1 MKDKEQDNLEQDF
14 ENHSSDLADQKNHLK
29 KIQAY
34 IVFIIGGILFF
45 VLIIYFLK
53 SFSNNEA
60 VEETPKEENKD
71 LAQSVKVKNFVP
83 APQKRFDDLLIQQP
97 KQEQDVLIPEAKPL
111 KPRIV
116 KGAGMT
122 VIASSSSNSNQNS
135 FGNNANERDS
145 ENFGEKP
152 DTLFEFGQ
160 NGNLANSS
168 DLQGGGQGG
177 GDFVGE
183 VFTPTIAK
191 ISEFDQNLL
200 LQKGTY
206 IGCALKTRLVSSI
219 KGGIACIVSNDV
231 YSSNG
236 NTLLI
241 EKGSTITGTFNAGQI
256 DDGMNRLFVIW
267 QEIRTPNNI
276 IIPVYSGATDEL
288 GASGIEGW
296 VDHHYLKRFGSAVL
310 LSMID
315 DSLAILADKLS
326 KNKNNNGNNYYN
338 YSENTRDNVSE
349 IASTALK
356 KMIDIK
362 PTLYKN
368 HGDLVGVYVNRDI
381 DFSKV
386 YKLKRKKNVN
396 NAR

>member
-1 MKDKEQDNLEQDF
+1 MQDKEQDNLDNDF
-14 ENHSSDLADQKNHLK
+14 ENHTSDLHEQKNHLK

-34 IVFIIGGILFF
+34 AIFAIGGLL
-45 VLIIYFLK
+45 LIFLMVYFLK
-53 SFSNNEA
+53 SFSGNNNDI
-60 VEETPKEENKD
+60 EETPKEENND
-71 LAQSVKVKNFVP
+71 IAQSVKTKEF
-83 APQKRFDDLLIQQP
+83 APPPSSAQKTFDELVA
-97 KQEQDVLIPEAKPL
+97 QEQPTQTTALMLEAEPP

-116 KGAGMT
+116 KGIGVT
-122 VIASSSSNSNQNS
+122 VVASSNNGFNGGSTGDRGE
-135 FGNNANERDS
+135 FGD
-145 ENFGEKP
+145 KP
-152 DTLFEFGQ
+152 NTVFEFGQ
-160 NGNLANSS
+160 NGSGALQNSNNFQS
-168 DLQGGGQGG
+168 GGE
-177 GDFVGE
+177 FTGE

-191 ISEFDQNLL
+191 VSEFDQNLL
-200 LQKGTY
+200 LPKGTY

-231 YSSNG
+231 YSANG

-241 EKGSTITGTFNAGQI
+241 EKGSTITGTFNAGQL
-256 DDGMNRLFVIW
+256 DDGMDRLFVIW

-288 GASGIEGW
+288 GASGMQGW
-296 VDHHYLKRFGSAVL
+296 VDHHYLKRFGSAIL

-315 DSLAILADKLS
+315 DSLAILADQITGKD
-326 KNKNNNGNNYYN
+326 NKNNYANYT
-338 YSENTRDNVSE
+338 ENTRDSAKE
-349 IASTALK
+349 IANTALE

-386 YKLKRKKNVN
+386 YKLTRKKNVN

>member
-1 MKDKEQDNLEQDF
+1 M
-14 ENHSSDLADQKNHLK
+14 
-29 KIQAY
+29 
-34 IVFIIGGILFF
+34 
-45 VLIIYFLK
+45 
-53 SFSNNEA
+53 
-60 VEETPKEENKD
+60 
-71 LAQSVKVKNFVP
+71 AQSVKTKEFIP
-83 APQKRFDDLLIQQP
+83 PPPQKTFDELIAQESPKPTQDLILEP
-97 KQEQDVLIPEAKPL
+97 KPP

-116 KGAGMT
+116 KGAGVT
-122 VIASSSSNSNQNS
+122 VVASSNNDG
-135 FGNNANERDS
+135 FGNNGTGNRE
-145 ENFGEKP
+145 EFGEKP
-152 DTLFEFGQ
+152 NTVFEFGQ
-160 NGNLANSS
+160 NGSLQNSNN
-168 DLQGGGQGG
+168 LQGGSN

-191 ISEFDQNLL
+191 VSEFDQNLL
-200 LQKGTY
+200 LPKGTY

-231 YSSNG
+231 YSANG

-241 EKGSTITGTFNAGQI
+241 EKGSTITGTFNTGQM
-256 DDGMNRLFVIW
+256 DDGMDRLFVIW

-288 GASGIEGW
+288 GASGVQGW

-315 DSLAILADKLS
+315 DSLAILADQIAGKD
-326 KNKNNNGNNYYN
+326 NKNNYANYT
-338 YSENTRDNVSE
+338 ENTRDSAKE
-349 IASTALK
+349 IANTALE

-368 HGDLVGVYVNRDI
+368 QGDLVGVYVNRDI

-386 YKLKRKKNVN
+386 YKLTRKKNVN

>member
-1 MKDKEQDNLEQDF
+1 MQDKEQDNLDNDF
-14 ENHSSDLADQKNHLK
+14 ENHTSDLHEQKNHLK

-34 IVFIIGGILFF
+34 AIFAIGGLL
-45 VLIIYFLK
+45 LIFLMVYFLK
-53 SFSNNEA
+53 SFSGNGNDI
-60 VEETPKEENKD
+60 EETPKEENND
-71 LAQSVKVKNFVP
+71 IAQSVKTKEF
-83 APQKRFDDLLIQQP
+83 APPPSSSTQKTFDELMA
-97 KQEQDVLIPEAKPL
+97 QEQPTQTTALMLEAEPP

-116 KGAGMT
+116 KGIGVT
-122 VIASSSSNSNQNS
+122 VVASSNNGFNGGSTGDRGE
-135 FGNNANERDS
+135 FGD
-145 ENFGEKP
+145 KP
-152 DTLFEFGQ
+152 NTVFEFGQ
-160 NGNLANSS
+160 NGSGALQNSNNFQS
-168 DLQGGGQGG
+168 GGE
-177 GDFVGE
+177 FTGE

-191 ISEFDQNLL
+191 VSEFDQNLL
-200 LQKGTY
+200 LPKGTY

-231 YSSNG
+231 YSANG

-241 EKGSTITGTFNAGQI
+241 EKGSTITGTFNAGQL
-256 DDGMNRLFVIW
+256 DDGMDRLFVIW

-288 GASGIEGW
+288 GASGMQGW
-296 VDHHYLKRFGSAVL
+296 VDHHYMKSFGSAIL

-315 DSLAILADKLS
+315 DSMAILADQLS
-326 KNKNNNGNNYYN
+326 KSRNNNNYYN
-338 YSENTRDNVSE
+338 YSENTRENVNE
-349 IASTALK
+349 IANTALE

-386 YKLKRKKNVN
+386 YKLTRKKNVN
-396 NAR
+396 YTR

>member
-1 MKDKEQDNLEQDF
+1 MQDKEQDNLDNDF
-14 ENHSSDLADQKNHLK
+14 ENHTSDLHEQKNHLK

-34 IVFIIGGILFF
+34 AIFAVGGLLFIFLM
-45 VLIIYFLK
+45 VYFLK
-53 SFSNNEA
+53 SFSVNNNDIEEA
-60 VEETPKEENKD
+60 PKEENND
-71 LAQSVKVKNFVP
+71 IAQSVKTKEF
-83 APQKRFDDLLIQQP
+83 APPPSSAQKTFDELVA
-97 KQEQDVLIPEAKPL
+97 QEQPTQTTALMLEAEPP

-116 KGAGMT
+116 KGIGVT
-122 VIASSSSNSNQNS
+122 VVASSNNGFNGGSTGDRGE
-135 FGNNANERDS
+135 FGD
-145 ENFGEKP
+145 KP
-152 DTLFEFGQ
+152 NTVFEFGQ
-160 NGNLANSS
+160 NGSGTLQNSNNFQS
-168 DLQGGGQGG
+168 GGE
-177 GDFVGE
+177 FTGE

-191 ISEFDQNLL
+191 VSEFDQNLL
-200 LQKGTY
+200 LPKGTY

-231 YSSNG
+231 YSANG

-241 EKGSTITGTFNAGQI
+241 EKGSTITGTFNAGQL
-256 DDGMNRLFVIW
+256 DDGMDRLFVIW

-288 GASGIEGW
+288 GASGMQGW
-296 VDHHYLKRFGSAVL
+296 VDHHYLKRFGSAIL

-315 DSLAILADKLS
+315 DSLAILADQITGKD
-326 KNKNNNGNNYYN
+326 NKNNYANYT
-338 YSENTRDNVSE
+338 ENTRDSAKE
-349 IASTALK
+349 IANTALE

-386 YKLKRKKNVN
+386 YKLTRKKNVN
-396 NAR
+396 YTR

>member
-1 MKDKEQDNLEQDF
+1 MQDKEQDNLDNDF
-14 ENHSSDLADQKNHLK
+14 ENHTSDLHEQKNHLK

-34 IVFIIGGILFF
+34 AIFAIGGLL
-45 VLIIYFLK
+45 LIFLMVYFLK
-53 SFSNNEA
+53 SFSGNNNDI
-60 VEETPKEENKD
+60 EETPKEENND
-71 LAQSVKVKNFVP
+71 IAQSVKTKEF
-83 APQKRFDDLLIQQP
+83 APPPSSSTQKTFDELMA
-97 KQEQDVLIPEAKPL
+97 QEQPTQTTALMLEAEPP

-116 KGAGMT
+116 KGIGVT
-122 VIASSSSNSNQNS
+122 VVASSNNGFNGGSTGDRGE
-135 FGNNANERDS
+135 FGD
-145 ENFGEKP
+145 KP
-152 DTLFEFGQ
+152 NTVFEFGQ
-160 NGNLANSS
+160 NGSGALQNSNNFQS
-168 DLQGGGQGG
+168 GGE
-177 GDFVGE
+177 FTGE

-191 ISEFDQNLL
+191 VSEFDQNLL
-200 LQKGTY
+200 LPKGTY

-231 YSSNG
+231 YSANG

-241 EKGSTITGTFNAGQI
+241 EKGSTITGTFNTGQM
-256 DDGMNRLFVIW
+256 DDGMDRLFVIW

-288 GASGIEGW
+288 GASGVQGW

-315 DSLAILADKLS
+315 DSLAILADQIAGKD
-326 KNKNNNGNNYYN
+326 NKNNYANYT
-338 YSENTRDNVSE
+338 ENTRDSAKE
-349 IASTALK
+349 IANTALE

-368 HGDLVGVYVNRDI
+368 QGDLVGVYVNRDI

-386 YKLKRKKNVN
+386 YKLTRKKNVN

>member
-1 MKDKEQDNLEQDF
+1 MQDKEQDNLDNDF
-14 ENHSSDLADQKNHLK
+14 ENHTSDLHEQKNHLK

-34 IVFIIGGILFF
+34 AIFAIGGLL
-45 VLIIYFLK
+45 LIFLMVYFLK
-53 SFSNNEA
+53 SFSGNNNDI
-60 VEETPKEENKD
+60 EETPKEENND
-71 LAQSVKVKNFVP
+71 IAQSVKTKEF
-83 APQKRFDDLLIQQP
+83 APPPSSSTQKTFDELVA
-97 KQEQDVLIPEAKPL
+97 QEQPTQTTALMLEAEPP

-116 KGAGMT
+116 KGIGVT
-122 VIASSSSNSNQNS
+122 VVASSNNGFNGGSTGDRGE
-135 FGNNANERDS
+135 FGD
-145 ENFGEKP
+145 KP
-152 DTLFEFGQ
+152 NTVFEFGQ
-160 NGNLANSS
+160 NGSGALQNSNNFQS
-168 DLQGGGQGG
+168 GGE
-177 GDFVGE
+177 FTGE

-191 ISEFDQNLL
+191 VSEFDQNLL
-200 LQKGTY
+200 LPKGTY

-231 YSSNG
+231 YSANG

-241 EKGSTITGTFNAGQI
+241 EKGSTITGTFNAGQL
-256 DDGMNRLFVIW
+256 DDGMDRLFVIW

-288 GASGIEGW
+288 GASGMQGW
-296 VDHHYLKRFGSAVL
+296 VDHHYLKRFGSAIL

-315 DSLAILADKLS
+315 DSLAILADQITGKD
-326 KNKNNNGNNYYN
+326 NKNNYANYT
-338 YSENTRDNVSE
+338 ENTRDSAKE
-349 IASTALK
+349 IANTALE

-386 YKLKRKKNVN
+386 YKLTRKKNVN

>member
-1 MKDKEQDNLEQDF
+1 MQDKEQDNLDNDF
-14 ENHSSDLADQKNHLK
+14 ENHTSDLHEQKNHLK

-34 IVFIIGGILFF
+34 AIFAIGGLL
-45 VLIIYFLK
+45 LIFLMVYFLK
-53 SFSNNEA
+53 SFSGNGNDIEEA
-60 VEETPKEENKD
+60 PKEENND
-71 LAQSVKVKNFVP
+71 IAQSVKTKEF
-83 APQKRFDDLLIQQP
+83 APPPSSAQKTFDELVA
-97 KQEQDVLIPEAKPL
+97 QEQPTQTTALMLEAEPP

-116 KGAGMT
+116 KGIGVT
-122 VIASSSSNSNQNS
+122 VVASSNNEFNGGSTGDRGE
-135 FGNNANERDS
+135 FGD
-145 ENFGEKP
+145 KP
-152 DTLFEFGQ
+152 NTVFEFGQ
-160 NGNLANSS
+160 NGSGALQNSNNFQS
-168 DLQGGGQGG
+168 GGE
-177 GDFVGE
+177 FTGE

-191 ISEFDQNLL
+191 VSEFDQNLL
-200 LQKGTY
+200 LPKGTY

-231 YSSNG
+231 YSANG

-241 EKGSTITGTFNAGQI
+241 EKGSTITGTFNAGQL
-256 DDGMNRLFVIW
+256 DDGMDRLFVIW

-288 GASGIEGW
+288 GASGMQGW
-296 VDHHYLKRFGSAVL
+296 VDHHYLKRFGSAIL

-315 DSLAILADKLS
+315 DGMAILADQLS
-326 KNKNNNGNNYYN
+326 KSRNNNNYYN
-338 YSENTRDNVSE
+338 YSENTRENVNE
-349 IASTALK
+349 IANTALE

-386 YKLKRKKNVN
+386 YKLTRKKNVN
-396 NAR
+396 YTR

>member
-1 MKDKEQDNLEQDF
+1 MQDKEQDNLDNDF
-14 ENHSSDLADQKNHLK
+14 ENHTSDLHEQKNHLK

-34 IVFIIGGILFF
+34 AIFAIGGLL
-45 VLIIYFLK
+45 LIFLMVYFLK
-53 SFSNNEA
+53 SFSGNGNDI
-60 VEETPKEENKD
+60 EETPKEENND
-71 LAQSVKVKNFVP
+71 IAQSVKTKEF
-83 APQKRFDDLLIQQP
+83 APPPSSSTQKTFDELMA
-97 KQEQDVLIPEAKPL
+97 QEQPTQTTALMLEAEPP

-116 KGAGMT
+116 KGIGVT
-122 VIASSSSNSNQNS
+122 VVASSNNGFNGGSTGDRGE
-135 FGNNANERDS
+135 FGD
-145 ENFGEKP
+145 KP
-152 DTLFEFGQ
+152 NTVFEFGQ
-160 NGNLANSS
+160 NGSGALQNSNNFQS
-168 DLQGGGQGG
+168 GGE
-177 GDFVGE
+177 FTGE

-191 ISEFDQNLL
+191 VSEFDQNLL
-200 LQKGTY
+200 LPKGTY

-231 YSSNG
+231 YSANG

-241 EKGSTITGTFNAGQI
+241 EKGSTITGTFNAGQL
-256 DDGMNRLFVIW
+256 DDGMDRLFVIW

-288 GASGIEGW
+288 GASGMQGW
-296 VDHHYLKRFGSAVL
+296 VDHHYMKRFGSAIL

-315 DSLAILADKLS
+315 DSMAILADQLS
-326 KNKNNNGNNYYN
+326 KNGNNNNYYN
-338 YSENTRDNVSE
+338 YSENTRENVNE
-349 IASTALK
+349 IANTALE

-386 YKLKRKKNVN
+386 YKLTRKKNVN
-396 NAR
+396 YTR

>member
-1 MKDKEQDNLEQDF
+1 MENKEQENLENDF
-14 ENHSSDLADQKNHLK
+14 ESHTSELSSQKTHLK

-34 IVFIIGGILFF
+34 TIFAVGGLL
-45 VLIIYFLK
+45 LIILVVYFLK
-53 SFSNNEA
+53 SFSA
-60 VEETPKEENKD
+60 DDKTIEETPKEENKD
-71 LAQSVKVKNFVP
+71 LAQSVKTKEFIP
-83 APQKRFDDLLIQQP
+83 PPPQKTFDELIAQPQQ
-97 KQEQDVLIPEAKPL
+97 QEQPLMLEPKPP

-116 KGAGMT
+116 KGAGVT
-122 VIASSSSNSNQNS
+122 VVASSNGG
-135 FGNNANERDS
+135 FGGDS
-145 ENFGEKP
+145 TGGRGEFGEKP
-152 DTLFEFGQ
+152 STVFEFGQ
-160 NGNLANSS
+160 NGAGALQNSNNL
-168 DLQGGGQGG
+168 QGG

-191 ISEFDQNLL
+191 VSEFDQNLL
-200 LQKGTY
+200 LPKGTY

-219 KGGIACIVSNDV
+219 KGGIACIISNDV
-231 YSSNG
+231 YSANG

-241 EKGSTITGTFNAGQI
+241 EKGSTITGTFNAGQM
-256 DDGMNRLFVIW
+256 DDGMDRIFVIW

-288 GASGIEGW
+288 GASGMQGW
-296 VDHHYLKRFGSAVL
+296 VDHHYLKRFGSAIL

-315 DSLAILADKLS
+315 DGMAILADQLS
-326 KNKNNNGNNYYN
+326 KNGNNNSNNYYN
-338 YSENTRDNVSE
+338 YSENTRENVNE
-349 IASTALK
+349 IANTALE

-386 YKLKRKKNVN
+386 YKLTRKKNVN

>member
-1 MKDKEQDNLEQDF
+1 LSSNTTTEEVQKED
-14 ENHSSDLADQKNHLK
+14 
-29 KIQAY
+29 
-34 IVFIIGGILFF
+34 
-45 VLIIYFLK
+45 
-53 SFSNNEA
+53 
-60 VEETPKEENKD
+60 NKD
-71 LAQSVKVKNFVP
+71 LAQSVKTKEFIP
-83 APQKRFDDLLIQQP
+83 PPPQKTFDELIAQESPKPTQDLILEP
-97 KQEQDVLIPEAKPL
+97 KPP

-116 KGAGMT
+116 KGAGVT
-122 VIASSSSNSNQNS
+122 VVASSNNDG
-135 FGNNANERDS
+135 FGNNGTGNRE
-145 ENFGEKP
+145 EFGEKP
-152 DTLFEFGQ
+152 NTVFEFGQ
-160 NGNLANSS
+160 NGSLQNSNN
-168 DLQGGGQGG
+168 LQGGSN

-191 ISEFDQNLL
+191 VSEFDQNLL
-200 LQKGTY
+200 LPKGTY

-231 YSSNG
+231 YSANG

-241 EKGSTITGTFNAGQI
+241 EKGSTITGTFNTGQM
-256 DDGMNRLFVIW
+256 DDGMDRLFVIW

-288 GASGIEGW
+288 GASGVQGW

-315 DSLAILADKLS
+315 DSLAILADQIAGKD
-326 KNKNNNGNNYYN
+326 NKNNYANYT
-338 YSENTRDNVSE
+338 ENTRDSAKE
-349 IASTALK
+349 IANTALE

-368 HGDLVGVYVNRDI
+368 QGDLVGVYVNRDI

-386 YKLKRKKNVN
+386 YKLTRKKNVN

>member
-1 MKDKEQDNLEQDF
+1 MQNKEQDSLENDF
-14 ENHSSDLADQKNHLK
+14 DSHTSELSEQKNHLK

-34 IVFIIGGILFF
+34 TIFAIGGLL
-45 VLIIYFLK
+45 LIILIVYFLK
-53 SFSNNEA
+53 SFSSNNQS

-71 LAQSVKVKNFVP
+71 LAQSVKAKEFVP
-83 APQKRFDDLLIQQP
+83 PPPQKTFDELIANTPQ
-97 KQEQDVLIPEAKPL
+97 QEQPLMLEPKPP

-116 KGAGMT
+116 KGAGVT
-122 VIASSSSNSNQNS
+122 VIASTNNGGFEGGNA
-135 FGNNANERDS
+135 GNNRE
-145 ENFGEKP
+145 FGEKP
-152 DTLFEFGQ
+152 NTVFEFGQ
-160 NGNLANSS
+160 NGTLQNSNN
-168 DLQGGGQGG
+168 LQGGGE
-177 GDFVGE
+177 FTGE

-191 ISEFDQNLL
+191 VSEFDQNLL
-200 LQKGTY
+200 LSKGTY

-231 YSSNG
+231 YSANG

-241 EKGSTITGTFNAGQI
+241 EKGSTITGTFNAGQM
-256 DDGMNRLFVIW
+256 DDGMDRLFVIW

-288 GASGIEGW
+288 GASGMQGW
-296 VDHHYLKRFGSAVL
+296 VDHHYLKRFGSAIL

-315 DSLAILADKLS
+315 DGMAILADQLS
-326 KNKNNNGNNYYN
+326 KNNKNGNNYYN
-338 YSENTRDNVSE
+338 YSENTRENVGE
-349 IASTALK
+349 IANTALE

-386 YKLKRKKNVN
+386 YKLTRKKNVN
-396 NAR
+396 HPR

>member
-1 MKDKEQDNLEQDF
+1 MQDKEQDNLDNDF
-14 ENHSSDLADQKNHLK
+14 ENHTSDLHEQKNHLK

-34 IVFIIGGILFF
+34 AIFAIGGLL
-45 VLIIYFLK
+45 LIFLMVYFLK
-53 SFSNNEA
+53 SFSGNGNDI
-60 VEETPKEENKD
+60 EETPKEENND
-71 LAQSVKVKNFVP
+71 IAQSVKTKEF
-83 APQKRFDDLLIQQP
+83 APPPSSSTQKTFDELMA
-97 KQEQDVLIPEAKPL
+97 QEQPTQTTALMLEAEPP

-116 KGAGMT
+116 KGIGVT
-122 VIASSSSNSNQNS
+122 VVASSNNGFNGGSTGDRGE
-135 FGNNANERDS
+135 FGD
-145 ENFGEKP
+145 KP
-152 DTLFEFGQ
+152 NTVFEFGQ
-160 NGNLANSS
+160 NGSGALQNSNNFQS
-168 DLQGGGQGG
+168 GGE
-177 GDFVGE
+177 FTGE

-191 ISEFDQNLL
+191 VSEFDQNLL
-200 LQKGTY
+200 LPKGTY

-231 YSSNG
+231 YSANG

-241 EKGSTITGTFNAGQI
+241 EKGSTITGTFNAGQL
-256 DDGMNRLFVIW
+256 DDGMDRLFVIW

-288 GASGIEGW
+288 GASGMQGW
-296 VDHHYLKRFGSAVL
+296 VDHHYMKRFGSAIL

-315 DSLAILADKLS
+315 DSMAILADQLS
-326 KNKNNNGNNYYN
+326 KSRNNNNYYN
-338 YSENTRDNVSE
+338 YSENTRENVNE
-349 IASTALK
+349 IANTALE

-386 YKLKRKKNVN
+386 YKLTRKKNVN
-396 NAR
+396 YTR

>member
-1 MKDKEQDNLEQDF
+1 MQNKEQDSLENDF
-14 ENHSSDLADQKNHLK
+14 DSHTSELSEQKNHLK

-34 IVFIIGGILFF
+34 TIFAIGGLL
-45 VLIIYFLK
+45 LIILIVYFLK
-53 SFSNNEA
+53 SFSSNNQS

-71 LAQSVKVKNFVP
+71 LAQSVKAKEFVP
-83 APQKRFDDLLIQQP
+83 PPPQKTFDELIANTPQ
-97 KQEQDVLIPEAKPL
+97 QEQPLMLEPKPP

-116 KGAGMT
+116 KGAGVT
-122 VIASSSSNSNQNS
+122 VIASTNSGGFDGGNAGNS
-135 FGNNANERDS
+135 GE
-145 ENFGEKP
+145 FGEKP
-152 DTLFEFGQ
+152 NTVFEFGQ
-160 NGNLANSS
+160 NGTLQNSNN
-168 DLQGGGQGG
+168 LQGGGE
-177 GDFVGE
+177 FTGE

-191 ISEFDQNLL
+191 VSEFDQNLL
-200 LQKGTY
+200 LSKGTY

-231 YSSNG
+231 YSANG

-241 EKGSTITGTFNAGQI
+241 EKGSTITGTFNAGQM
-256 DDGMNRLFVIW
+256 DDGMDRLFVIW

-288 GASGIEGW
+288 GASGMQGW
-296 VDHHYLKRFGSAVL
+296 VDHHYLKRFGSAIL

-315 DSLAILADKLS
+315 DGMAILADQLS
-326 KNKNNNGNNYYN
+326 KNNKNGNNYYN
-338 YSENTRDNVSE
+338 YSENTRENVGE
-349 IASTALK
+349 IANTALE

-386 YKLKRKKNVN
+386 YKLTRKKNVN
-396 NAR
+396 HLR

>member
-1 MKDKEQDNLEQDF
+1 MQDKEQDNLDNDF
-14 ENHSSDLADQKNHLK
+14 ENHTSDLHEQKNHLK

-34 IVFIIGGILFF
+34 AIFAIGGLL
-45 VLIIYFLK
+45 LIFLMVYFLK
-53 SFSNNEA
+53 SFSGNNNDI
-60 VEETPKEENKD
+60 EETPKEENND
-71 LAQSVKVKNFVP
+71 IAQSVKTKEF
-83 APQKRFDDLLIQQP
+83 APPPSSSTQKTFDELMA
-97 KQEQDVLIPEAKPL
+97 QEQPTQTTALMLEAEPP

-116 KGAGMT
+116 KGIGVT
-122 VIASSSSNSNQNS
+122 VVASSNNGFNGGSTGDRGE
-135 FGNNANERDS
+135 FGD
-145 ENFGEKP
+145 KP
-152 DTLFEFGQ
+152 NTVFEFGQ
-160 NGNLANSS
+160 NGSGALQNSNNFQS
-168 DLQGGGQGG
+168 GGE
-177 GDFVGE
+177 FTGE

-191 ISEFDQNLL
+191 VSEFDQNLL
-200 LQKGTY
+200 LPKGTY

-219 KGGIACIVSNDV
+219 KGGIACIVSNNV
-231 YSSNG
+231 YSANG

-241 EKGSTITGTFNAGQI
+241 EKGSTITGTFNAGQL
-256 DDGMNRLFVIW
+256 DDGMDRLFVIW

-288 GASGIEGW
+288 GASGMQGW

-315 DSLAILADKLS
+315 DSLAILADQIAGKD
-326 KNKNNNGNNYYN
+326 NKNNYANYT
-338 YSENTRDNVSE
+338 ENTRDSAKE
-349 IASTALK
+349 IANTALE

-368 HGDLVGVYVNRDI
+368 QGDLVGVYVNRDI

-386 YKLKRKKNVN
+386 YKLTRKKNVN

>member
-1 MKDKEQDNLEQDF
+1 MQDKEQDNLDNDF
-14 ENHSSDLADQKNHLK
+14 ENHTSDLHEQKNHLK

-34 IVFIIGGILFF
+34 AIFAIGGLL
-45 VLIIYFLK
+45 LIFLMVYFLK
-53 SFSNNEA
+53 SFSGNNNDI
-60 VEETPKEENKD
+60 EETPKEENND
-71 LAQSVKVKNFVP
+71 IAQSVKTKEF
-83 APQKRFDDLLIQQP
+83 APPPSSSTQKTFDELMA
-97 KQEQDVLIPEAKPL
+97 QEQPTQTTALTLEAEPP

-116 KGAGMT
+116 KGIGVT
-122 VIASSSSNSNQNS
+122 VVASS
-135 FGNNANERDS
+135 NNGFNGGSTGDRGE
-145 ENFGEKP
+145 FGEKP
-152 DTLFEFGQ
+152 NTVFEFGQ
-160 NGNLANSS
+160 NGSGALQNSNNFQS
-168 DLQGGGQGG
+168 GGE
-177 GDFVGE
+177 FTGE

-191 ISEFDQNLL
+191 VSEFDQNLL
-200 LQKGTY
+200 LPKGTY

-231 YSSNG
+231 YSANG

-241 EKGSTITGTFNAGQI
+241 EKGSTITGTFNAGQL
-256 DDGMNRLFVIW
+256 DDGMDRLFVIW

-288 GASGIEGW
+288 GASGMQGW
-296 VDHHYLKRFGSAVL
+296 VDHHYLKRFGSAIL

-315 DSLAILADKLS
+315 DSLAILADQITGKD
-326 KNKNNNGNNYYN
+326 NKNNYANYT
-338 YSENTRDNVSE
+338 ENTRDSAKE
-349 IASTALK
+349 IANTALE

-386 YKLKRKKNVN
+386 YKLTRKKNVN

>member
-1 MKDKEQDNLEQDF
+1 MQDKEQDNLDNDF
-14 ENHSSDLADQKNHLK
+14 ENHTSDLHDQKNHLR

-34 IVFIIGGILFF
+34 VIFAVGGLLL
-45 VLIIYFLK
+45 VLILVYFLK
-53 SFSNNEA
+53 SFLSSNTTT
-60 VEETPKEENKD
+60 EEVQKEDNKD
-71 LAQSVKVKNFVP
+71 LAQSVKTKEF
-83 APQKRFDDLLIQQP
+83 APPPSSSTQKTFDELMA
-97 KQEQDVLIPEAKPL
+97 QEQPTQTTALMLEAEPP

-116 KGAGMT
+116 KGIGVT
-122 VIASSSSNSNQNS
+122 VVASSNNGFNGGSTGDRGE
-135 FGNNANERDS
+135 FGD
-145 ENFGEKP
+145 KP
-152 DTLFEFGQ
+152 NTVFEFGQ
-160 NGNLANSS
+160 NGSGALQNSNNFQS
-168 DLQGGGQGG
+168 GGE
-177 GDFVGE
+177 FTGE

-191 ISEFDQNLL
+191 VSEFDQNLL
-200 LQKGTY
+200 LPKGTY

-231 YSSNG
+231 YSANG

-241 EKGSTITGTFNAGQI
+241 EKGSTITGTFNTGQM
-256 DDGMNRLFVIW
+256 DDGMDRLFVIW

-288 GASGIEGW
+288 GASGVQGW

-315 DSLAILADKLS
+315 DSLAILADQIAGKD
-326 KNKNNNGNNYYN
+326 NKNNYANYT
-338 YSENTRDNVSE
+338 ENTRDSAKE
-349 IASTALK
+349 IANTALE

-368 HGDLVGVYVNRDI
+368 QGDLVGVYVNRDI

-386 YKLKRKKNVN
+386 YKLTRKKNVN

>member
-1 MKDKEQDNLEQDF
+1 MQDKEQDNLDNDF
-14 ENHSSDLADQKNHLK
+14 ENHTSDLHEQKNHLK

-34 IVFIIGGILFF
+34 AIFAIGGLLFIF
-45 VLIIYFLK
+45 LMVYFLK
-53 SFSNNEA
+53 SFSGNNNDIEEA
-60 VEETPKEENKD
+60 PKEENND
-71 LAQSVKVKNFVP
+71 IAQSVKTKEFIP
-83 APQKRFDDLLIQQP
+83 PPPQKTFDELIAQESPKPTQDLILEP
-97 KQEQDVLIPEAKPL
+97 KPP

-116 KGAGMT
+116 KGAGVT
-122 VIASSSSNSNQNS
+122 VVASSNNDG
-135 FGNNANERDS
+135 FGNNGTGNRE
-145 ENFGEKP
+145 EFGEKP
-152 DTLFEFGQ
+152 NTVFEFGQ
-160 NGNLANSS
+160 NGTLQNSNN
-168 DLQGGGQGG
+168 LQGGS

-191 ISEFDQNLL
+191 VSEFDQNLL
-200 LQKGTY
+200 LPKGTY

-231 YSSNG
+231 YSANG

-241 EKGSTITGTFNAGQI
+241 EKGSTITGTFNAGQL
-256 DDGMNRLFVIW
+256 DDGMDRLFVIW

-288 GASGIEGW
+288 GASGMQGW
-296 VDHHYLKRFGSAVL
+296 VDHHYMKRFGSAIL

-315 DSLAILADKLS
+315 DSMAILADQLS
-326 KNKNNNGNNYYN
+326 KNGNNNNYYN
-338 YSENTRDNVSE
+338 YSENTRENVNE
-349 IASTALK
+349 IANTALE

-386 YKLKRKKNVN
+386 YKLTRKKNVN
-396 NAR
+396 YTR

>member
-1 MKDKEQDNLEQDF
+1 MQDKEQDNLDNDF
-14 ENHSSDLADQKNHLK
+14 ENHTSDLHEQKNHLK

-34 IVFIIGGILFF
+34 AIFAIGGLL
-45 VLIIYFLK
+45 LIFLMVYFLK
-53 SFSNNEA
+53 SFSGNNNDIEEA
-60 VEETPKEENKD
+60 PKEENND
-71 LAQSVKVKNFVP
+71 IAQSVKTKEF
-83 APQKRFDDLLIQQP
+83 APPPSSAQKTFDELVA
-97 KQEQDVLIPEAKPL
+97 QEQPTQTTALMLEAEPP

-116 KGAGMT
+116 KGIGVT
-122 VIASSSSNSNQNS
+122 VVASSNNGFNGGSTGDRGE
-135 FGNNANERDS
+135 FGD
-145 ENFGEKP
+145 KP
-152 DTLFEFGQ
+152 NTVFEFGQ
-160 NGNLANSS
+160 NGSGALQNSNNFQS
-168 DLQGGGQGG
+168 GGE
-177 GDFVGE
+177 FTGE

-191 ISEFDQNLL
+191 VSEFDQNLL
-200 LQKGTY
+200 LPKGTY

-231 YSSNG
+231 YSANG

-241 EKGSTITGTFNAGQI
+241 EKGSTITGTFNAGQL
-256 DDGMNRLFVIW
+256 DDGMDRLFVIW

-288 GASGIEGW
+288 GASGMQGW
-296 VDHHYLKRFGSAVL
+296 VDHHYLKRFGSAIL

-315 DSLAILADKLS
+315 DSLAILADQITGKD
-326 KNKNNNGNNYYN
+326 NKNNYANYT
-338 YSENTRDNVSE
+338 ENTRDSAKE
-349 IASTALK
+349 IANTALE

-386 YKLKRKKNVN
+386 YKLTRKKNVN

>member
-1 MKDKEQDNLEQDF
+1 MQDKEQDNLDNDF
-14 ENHSSDLADQKNHLK
+14 ENHTSDLHEQKNHLK

-34 IVFIIGGILFF
+34 AIFAIGGLL
-45 VLIIYFLK
+45 LIFLMVYFLK
-53 SFSNNEA
+53 SFSGNNNDIEEA
-60 VEETPKEENKD
+60 PKEENND
-71 LAQSVKVKNFVP
+71 IAQSVKTKEF
-83 APQKRFDDLLIQQP
+83 APPPSSAQKKFDELVA
-97 KQEQDVLIPEAKPL
+97 QEQPTQTTALMLEAEPP

-116 KGAGMT
+116 KGIGVT
-122 VIASSSSNSNQNS
+122 VVASSNNGFNGGSTGDRGE
-135 FGNNANERDS
+135 FGD
-145 ENFGEKP
+145 KP
-152 DTLFEFGQ
+152 NTVFEFGQ
-160 NGNLANSS
+160 NGSGALQNSNNFQS
-168 DLQGGGQGG
+168 GGE
-177 GDFVGE
+177 FTGE

-191 ISEFDQNLL
+191 VSEFDQNLL
-200 LQKGTY
+200 LPKGTY

-231 YSSNG
+231 YSANG

-241 EKGSTITGTFNAGQI
+241 EKGSTITGTFNAGQL
-256 DDGMNRLFVIW
+256 DDGMDRLFVIW

-288 GASGIEGW
+288 GASGMQGW
-296 VDHHYLKRFGSAVL
+296 VDHHYMKRFGSAIL

-315 DSLAILADKLS
+315 DSMAILADQLS
-326 KNKNNNGNNYYN
+326 KNGNNNNYYN
-338 YSENTRDNVSE
+338 YSENTRDSAKE
-349 IASTALK
+349 IANTALE

-386 YKLKRKKNVN
+386 YKLTRKKNVN

>member
-1 MKDKEQDNLEQDF
+1 MQNKEQDSLENDF
-14 ENHSSDLADQKNHLK
+14 DSHTSELSEQKNHLK

-34 IVFIIGGILFF
+34 TIFAIGGLL
-45 VLIIYFLK
+45 LIILIVYFLK
-53 SFSNNEA
+53 SFSSNNQS

-71 LAQSVKVKNFVP
+71 LAQSVKAKEFVP
-83 APQKRFDDLLIQQP
+83 PPPQKTFDELIANTPQ
-97 KQEQDVLIPEAKPL
+97 QEQPLMLKPKPP

-116 KGAGMT
+116 KGAGVT
-122 VIASSSSNSNQNS
+122 VIASTNSGGFDGGNAGNS
-135 FGNNANERDS
+135 GE
-145 ENFGEKP
+145 FGEKP
-152 DTLFEFGQ
+152 NTVFEFGQ
-160 NGNLANSS
+160 NGTLQNSNN
-168 DLQGGGQGG
+168 LQGGGE
-177 GDFVGE
+177 FTGE

-191 ISEFDQNLL
+191 VSEFDQNLL
-200 LQKGTY
+200 LSKGTY

-231 YSSNG
+231 YSANG

-241 EKGSTITGTFNAGQI
+241 EKGSTITGTFNAGQM
-256 DDGMNRLFVIW
+256 DDGMDRLFVIW

-288 GASGIEGW
+288 GASGMQGW
-296 VDHHYLKRFGSAVL
+296 VDHHYLKRFGSAIL

-315 DSLAILADKLS
+315 DGMAILADQLS
-326 KNKNNNGNNYYN
+326 KNNKNGNNYYN
-338 YSENTRDNVSE
+338 YSENTRENVGE
-349 IASTALK
+349 IANTALE

-386 YKLKRKKNVN
+386 YKLTRKKNVN
-396 NAR
+396 HPR

>member
-1 MKDKEQDNLEQDF
+1 MQDKEQDNLDNDF
-14 ENHSSDLADQKNHLK
+14 ENHTSDLHDQKNHLK

-34 IVFIIGGILFF
+34 VIFAVGGLLLIVLL
-45 VLIIYFLK
+45 VYFLK
-53 SFSNNEA
+53 SFLSSNATTEEA
-60 VEETPKEENKD
+60 QKEDDKD
-71 LAQSVKVKNFVP
+71 LAQSVKAKEFIP
-83 APQKRFDDLLIQQP
+83 PPPQKTFDQLIAQEPPKPTQDLILEP
-97 KQEQDVLIPEAKPL
+97 KPP

-116 KGAGMT
+116 KGIGVT
-122 VIASSSSNSNQNS
+122 VVASSNNGFNGGSTGDRGE
-135 FGNNANERDS
+135 FGD
-145 ENFGEKP
+145 KP
-152 DTLFEFGQ
+152 NTVFEFGQ
-160 NGNLANSS
+160 NGSGALQNSNNFQS
-168 DLQGGGQGG
+168 GGE
-177 GDFVGE
+177 FTGE

-191 ISEFDQNLL
+191 VSEFDQNLL
-200 LQKGTY
+200 LPKGTY

-231 YSSNG
+231 YSANG

-241 EKGSTITGTFNAGQI
+241 EKGSTITGTFNAGQL
-256 DDGMNRLFVIW
+256 DDGMDRLFVIW

-288 GASGIEGW
+288 GASGMQGW
-296 VDHHYLKRFGSAVL
+296 VDHHYLKRFGSAIL

-315 DSLAILADKLS
+315 DSLAILADQITGKD
-326 KNKNNNGNNYYN
+326 NKNNYANYT
-338 YSENTRDNVSE
+338 ENTRDSAKE
-349 IASTALK
+349 IANTALE

-386 YKLKRKKNVN
+386 YKLTRKKNVN

>member
-1 MKDKEQDNLEQDF
+1 MQDKEQDNLDNDF
-14 ENHSSDLADQKNHLK
+14 ENHTSDLHEQKNHLK

-34 IVFIIGGILFF
+34 AIFAVGGLLFIFLM
-45 VLIIYFLK
+45 VYFLK
-53 SFSNNEA
+53 SFSGNN
-60 VEETPKEENKD
+60 ND
-71 LAQSVKVKNFVP
+71 IAQSVKTKEF
-83 APQKRFDDLLIQQP
+83 APPPSSAQKTFDELVA
-97 KQEQDVLIPEAKPL
+97 QEQPTQTTALMLEAEPP

-116 KGAGMT
+116 KGIGVT
-122 VIASSSSNSNQNS
+122 VVASSNNGFNGGSTGDRGE
-135 FGNNANERDS
+135 FGD
-145 ENFGEKP
+145 KP
-152 DTLFEFGQ
+152 NTVFEFGQ
-160 NGNLANSS
+160 NGSGALQNSNNFQS
-168 DLQGGGQGG
+168 GGE
-177 GDFVGE
+177 FTGE

-191 ISEFDQNLL
+191 VSEFDQNLL
-200 LQKGTY
+200 LPKGTY

-231 YSSNG
+231 YSANG

-241 EKGSTITGTFNAGQI
+241 EKGSTITGTFNAGQL
-256 DDGMNRLFVIW
+256 DDGMDRLFVIW

-288 GASGIEGW
+288 GASGMQGW
-296 VDHHYLKRFGSAVL
+296 VDHHYLKRFGSAIL

-315 DSLAILADKLS
+315 DSLAILADQITGKD
-326 KNKNNNGNNYYN
+326 NKNNYANYT
-338 YSENTRDNVSE
+338 ENTRDSAKE
-349 IASTALK
+349 IANTALE

-386 YKLKRKKNVN
+386 YKLTRKKNVN